1 LATTYIEES
10 MSDWSEAPEIAGE
23 RGFELARK
31 AVALDETDA
40 GARRILASAYLNARS
55 DFEMAKLQVDT
66 ALSFNPNEYWNFCLK
81 GWLATLA
88 GDADEGITCTSEAIR
103 LNPFSHDSCLFVQ
116 FLAAYSARRYH
127 EAIAAIARMS
137 HPEFVTSALLAACYA
152 QQGRD
157 SEARREMS
165 AYQKVAPSQITNYPG
180 EDGDAWRKYW
190 GRLFPFKH
198 ASDVEHL
205 LDGFRKAGLPV

>member
-1 LATTYIEES
+1 
-10 MSDWSEAPEIAGE
+10 
-23 RGFELARK
+23 
-31 AVALDETDA
+31 VALDESDA
-40 GARRILASAYLNARS
+40 GARRILASAYLNSRS

-81 GWLATLA
+81 GWVSTLA
-88 GDADEGITCTSEAIR
+88 GDSDEGITCTSEAIR

-116 FLAAYSARRYH
+116 SVAAYIARRYD

-137 HPEFVTSALLAACYA
+137 HPDFETSAFLAACYA

-157 SEARREMS
+157 TEARREMS
-165 AYQKVAPSQITNYPG
+165 AYLKVASSQIANYPG
-180 EDGDAWRKYW
+180 EDGEAWRKYW
-190 GRLFPFKH
+190 ARRIPFKR
-198 ASDVEHL
+198 ASDTEHL